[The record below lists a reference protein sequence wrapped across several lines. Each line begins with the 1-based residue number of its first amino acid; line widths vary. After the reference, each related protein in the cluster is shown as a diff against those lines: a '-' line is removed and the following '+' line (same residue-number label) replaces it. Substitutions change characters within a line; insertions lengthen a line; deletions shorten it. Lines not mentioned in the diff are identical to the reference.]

1 MGVILQDSSRGRRQ
15 GAAPNPVNCDSGKP
29 IFTAPHATVR
39 EGPGSAR
46 GRGNLNQRKYC
57 ARIAR
62 MSGKVTQWQTSG
74 RVADTWG
81 RPLRDLRISVIDR
94 CNYRC
99 PYCMPADIYGEGYEF
114 LPRRH
119 WLTPGEIKRVAGL
132 FMQLGVTKI
141 RITGGEPLLRRDA
154 IEIVGSLSGLP
165 GLQDLA
171 LTTNGSR
178 LAAQA
183 QDLRK
188 AGLKRITVSLDSLD
202 EGVFRTMNGDRGSVA
217 QVLEGI
223 DAAHRA
229 GLAPIKLNV
238 VIQKGKNEH
247 TALDL
252 LEHFRGAGI
261 IVRFIEYMDVG
272 TLNGW
277 RMDEVVT
284 SKTLL
289 ERISARWPL
298 TPVKPNYRGEVARR
312 YAFEDGQGEV
322 GFISSVSEPFCGDC
336 HRARLSADGTVYTC
350 LFAKLGASLREPLR
364 AGAGD
369 ADLIGL
375 LQSVWRGRT
384 DRYSEQRGRE
394 GQPGESRVEMYR
406 MGG

>member
-1 MGVILQDSSRGRRQ
+1 
-15 GAAPNPVNCDSGKP
+15 
-29 IFTAPHATVR
+29 
-39 EGPGSAR
+39 
-46 GRGNLNQRKYC
+46 
-57 ARIAR
+57 
-62 MSGKVTQWQTSG
+62 MSGTVTQWQTPG
-74 RVADTWG
+74 RVADTWN

-119 WLTPGEIKRVAGL
+119 WLTAGEIKRVAGL

-141 RITGGEPLLRRDA
+141 RITGGEPLLRRDV
-154 IEIVGSLSGLP
+154 IEIVGSLSSLP

-183 QDLRK
+183 QELRN

-202 EGVFRTMNGDRGSVA
+202 ERVFRTMNGDRGGVA

-223 DAAHRA
+223 DEAQRA

-252 LEHFRGAGI
+252 LEHFRGTGI

-350 LFAKLGASLREPLR
+350 LFAKLGTSLREPLR
-364 AGAGD
+364 AGASD

-375 LQSVWRGRT
+375 LQSTWRGRT
-384 DRYSEQRGRE
+384 DRYSERRGRE
-394 GQPGESRVEMYR
+394 GQPREARVEMYR

>member
-1 MGVILQDSSRGRRQ
+1 
-15 GAAPNPVNCDSGKP
+15 
-29 IFTAPHATVR
+29 
-39 EGPGSAR
+39 
-46 GRGNLNQRKYC
+46 
-57 ARIAR
+57 
-62 MSGKVTQWQTSG
+62 MSGTVTQWQTPG

-141 RITGGEPLLRRDA
+141 RITGGEPLLRRDV
-154 IEIVGSLSGLP
+154 IEIVGSLSSLP

-183 QDLRK
+183 QGLRE

-202 EGVFRTMNGDRGSVA
+202 EGVFRTMNGDRGGVA

-223 DAAHRA
+223 DAAQRA
-229 GLAPIKLNV
+229 ELAPIKLNV

-252 LEHFRGAGI
+252 LEHFRGTGI

-350 LFAKLGASLREPLR
+350 LFAKLGNSLREPLR
-364 AGAGD
+364 AGASD

-384 DRYSEQRGRE
+384 DRYSEQRGRI
-394 GQPGESRVEMYR
+394 GQPGEARVEMYR

>member
-1 MGVILQDSSRGRRQ
+1 
-15 GAAPNPVNCDSGKP
+15 
-29 IFTAPHATVR
+29 
-39 EGPGSAR
+39 
-46 GRGNLNQRKYC
+46 
-57 ARIAR
+57 
-62 MSGKVTQWQTSG
+62 MSGTVAQWQTPG

-99 PYCMPADIYGEGYEF
+99 PYCMPADVYGEGYEF

-141 RITGGEPLLRRDA
+141 RITGGEPLLRRDV
-154 IEIVGSLSGLP
+154 IEIVGSLSSLP

-202 EGVFRTMNGDRGSVA
+202 EGVFRTMNGDKGGVA
-217 QVLEGI
+217 QVLDGI
-223 DAAHRA
+223 DAAQRA
-229 GLAPIKLNV
+229 GLNPVKLNV
-238 VIQKGKNEH
+238 VVQKGRNEH

-252 LEHFRGAGI
+252 LEHFRGTGI

-289 ERISARWPL
+289 ERISGRWPL
-298 TPVKPNYRGEVARR
+298 APVKPNYRGEVARR

-350 LFAKLGASLREPLR
+350 LFAKLGSSLREPLR
-364 AGAGD
+364 AGASD

-394 GQPGESRVEMYR
+394 GQPGEARVEMYR

>member
-1 MGVILQDSSRGRRQ
+1 
-15 GAAPNPVNCDSGKP
+15 
-29 IFTAPHATVR
+29 
-39 EGPGSAR
+39 
-46 GRGNLNQRKYC
+46 
-57 ARIAR
+57 
-62 MSGKVTQWQTSG
+62 MSGKIAQWQASR

-99 PYCMPADIYGEGYEF
+99 PYCMPAEVYGEGYEF

-119 WLTPGEIKRVAGL
+119 WLTPGEIRRVAGL
-132 FMQLGVTKI
+132 FVQLGVTKL
-141 RITGGEPLLRRDA
+141 RITGGEPLLRRDV
-154 IEIVGSLSGLP
+154 IEIVGRLSTLTGIR
-165 GLQDLA
+165 DLA

-178 LAAQA
+178 LAAHA
-183 QDLRK
+183 ADLRK
-188 AGLKRITVSLDSLD
+188 AGLGRVTVSLDSLD
-202 EGVFRTMNGDRGSVA
+202 DDVFRTMNGDRGSVA
-217 QVLEGI
+217 QVLDGI
-223 DAAHRA
+223 DVARRA

-238 VIQKGKNEH
+238 VIQKDRNER

-252 LEHFRGAGI
+252 LEHFRGKGI

-289 ERISARWPL
+289 ARIAARWPL
-298 TPVKPNYRGEVARR
+298 RPVQPNYRGEVARR
-312 YAFEDGQGEV
+312 YVFEDGQGEV

-350 LFAKLGASLREPLR
+350 LFAKLGACLREPLR
-364 AGAGD
+364 AGASD
-369 ADLIGL
+369 ADLMGL
-375 LQSVWRGRT
+375 LQSVWRGRA
-384 DRYSEQRGRE
+384 DRYSEQRGRD
-394 GQPGESRVEMYR
+394 GRHGEARVEMYR

>member
-1 MGVILQDSSRGRRQ
+1 
-15 GAAPNPVNCDSGKP
+15 
-29 IFTAPHATVR
+29 
-39 EGPGSAR
+39 
-46 GRGNLNQRKYC
+46 
-57 ARIAR
+57 
-62 MSGKVTQWQTSG
+62 MSGTVTQWQTPG

-141 RITGGEPLLRRDA
+141 RITGGEPLLRRDVN
-154 IEIVGSLSGLP
+154 EIVNSLSGLP

-178 LAAQA
+178 LATQA
-183 QDLRK
+183 QNLRD

-202 EGVFRTMNGDRGSVA
+202 EGVFRTMNGDRGGVA

-223 DAAHRA
+223 DAAQRA
-229 GLAPIKLNV
+229 GLNPIKLNV

-252 LEHFRGAGI
+252 LEHFRGTGI

-350 LFAKLGASLREPLR
+350 LFAKLGTSLREPLR
-364 AGAGD
+364 AGASD

-375 LQSVWRGRT
+375 LQSTWRGRT
-384 DRYSEQRGRE
+384 DRYSERRGRE
-394 GQPGESRVEMYR
+394 GQPREARVEMYR

>member
-1 MGVILQDSSRGRRQ
+1 
-15 GAAPNPVNCDSGKP
+15 
-29 IFTAPHATVR
+29 
-39 EGPGSAR
+39 
-46 GRGNLNQRKYC
+46 
-57 ARIAR
+57 
-62 MSGKVTQWQTSG
+62 MSGTVTQWQTPG
-74 RVADTWG
+74 RVADTWN

-119 WLTPGEIKRVAGL
+119 WLTAGEIKRVAGL

-141 RITGGEPLLRRDA
+141 RITGGEPLLRRDV
-154 IEIVGSLSGLP
+154 IEIVGSLSSLP

-183 QDLRK
+183 RDLRD

-223 DAAHRA
+223 DEAQRA

-252 LEHFRGAGI
+252 LEHFRGTGI

-350 LFAKLGASLREPLR
+350 LFAKLGTSLREPLR
-364 AGAGD
+364 AGASD

-375 LQSVWRGRT
+375 LQSIWRGRT
-384 DRYSEQRGRE
+384 DRYSEQRGRI
-394 GQPGESRVEMYR
+394 GQPGEARVEMYR

>member
-1 MGVILQDSSRGRRQ
+1 MALM
-15 GAAPNPVNCDSGKP
+15 
-29 IFTAPHATVR
+29 T
-39 EGPGSAR
+39 
-46 GRGNLNQRKYC
+46 GNV
-57 ARIAR
+57 A
-62 MSGKVTQWQTSG
+62 QWQTSG
-74 RVADTWG
+74 QVADTWG

-99 PYCMPADIYGEGYEF
+99 PYCMPADVYGEGYEF
-114 LPRRH
+114 LPRQH

-132 FMQLGVTKI
+132 FMQLGVTKL
-141 RITGGEPLLRRDA
+141 RITGGEPLLRRDVV
-154 IEIVGSLSGLP
+154 EIVSSLSGLA
-165 GLQDLA
+165 GLRDLA

-183 QDLRK
+183 RDLRD

-223 DAAHRA
+223 DAAQHA

-238 VIQKGKNEH
+238 VVQKARNEH
-247 TALDL
+247 TVLDL
-252 LEHFRGAGI
+252 LERFRGTGI

-277 RMDEVVT
+277 RMDEVIT
-284 SKTLL
+284 SRTLL

-298 TPVKPNYRGEVARR
+298 RPVKPNYRGEVAQR
-312 YAFEDGQGEV
+312 YTFEDGQGEV

-336 HRARLSADGTVYTC
+336 HRARLSADGTIYTC
-350 LFAKLGASLREPLR
+350 LFARLGTSLRKPLR
-364 AGAGD
+364 AGASD

-384 DRYSEQRGRE
+384 DRYSEQRGRAAQA
-394 GQPGESRVEMYR
+394 GAARVEMYR

>member
-1 MGVILQDSSRGRRQ
+1 
-15 GAAPNPVNCDSGKP
+15 
-29 IFTAPHATVR
+29 
-39 EGPGSAR
+39 
-46 GRGNLNQRKYC
+46 
-57 ARIAR
+57 
-62 MSGKVTQWQTSG
+62 MSGTVTQWQTPG

-141 RITGGEPLLRRDA
+141 RITGGEPLLRRDVN
-154 IEIVGSLSGLP
+154 EIVNSLSGLP

-178 LAAQA
+178 LATQA
-183 QDLRK
+183 QNLRD

-202 EGVFRTMNGDRGSVA
+202 EGVFRTMNGDRGGVA

-223 DAAHRA
+223 DAAQRA
-229 GLAPIKLNV
+229 GLNPIKLNV

-252 LEHFRGAGI
+252 LEHFRGTGI

-350 LFAKLGASLREPLR
+350 LFAKLGTSLREPLR
-364 AGAGD
+364 AGASD

-375 LQSVWRGRT
+375 LQSTWRGRT
-384 DRYSEQRGRE
+384 DRYSERRGRE
-394 GQPGESRVEMYR
+394 GQPREARVEMYR
-406 MGG
+406 IGG

>member
-1 MGVILQDSSRGRRQ
+1 MFPMSS
-15 GAAPNPVNCDSGKP
+15 
-29 IFTAPHATVR
+29 
-39 EGPGSAR
+39 
-46 GRGNLNQRKYC
+46 
-57 ARIAR
+57 
-62 MSGKVTQWQTSG
+62 KVAQWQTSG

-114 LPRRH
+114 LPRKH

-141 RITGGEPLLRRDA
+141 RITGGEPLLRRDV
-154 IEIVGSLSGLP
+154 IEIVDSLSSLP

-178 LAAQA
+178 LAAHA
-183 QDLRK
+183 DALRN

-202 EGVFRTMNGDRGSVA
+202 EGVFRTMNGDRGGVA

-223 DAAHRA
+223 DSAQRA
-229 GLAPIKLNV
+229 GLMPIKLNV

-252 LEHFRGAGI
+252 LEHFRGTGI

-277 RMDEVVT
+277 QADQVVS
-284 SKTLL
+284 SKVLL
-289 ERISARWPL
+289 ETIAARWPL
-298 TPVKPNYRGEVARR
+298 DPLQSNYRGEVARR
-312 YAFEDGQGEV
+312 YAFKDGKGEI

-336 HRARLSADGTVYTC
+336 HRARVSAEGTLYTC
-350 LFAKLGASLREPLR
+350 LFADRGMDLREPLR
-364 AGAGD
+364 AGASD
-369 ADLIGL
+369 ADLVGL
-375 LQSVWRGRT
+375 LQNVWRNRA
-384 DRYSEQRGRE
+384 DRYSELRGEKITRAE
-394 GQPGESRVEMYR
+394 RVEMYR

>member
-1 MGVILQDSSRGRRQ
+1 
-15 GAAPNPVNCDSGKP
+15 
-29 IFTAPHATVR
+29 
-39 EGPGSAR
+39 
-46 GRGNLNQRKYC
+46 
-57 ARIAR
+57 
-62 MSGKVTQWQTSG
+62 MSGTVTQWQTPG
-74 RVADTWG
+74 RVADTWD

-119 WLTPGEIKRVAGL
+119 WLTAGEIKRVAGL

-141 RITGGEPLLRRDA
+141 RITGGEPLLRRDV
-154 IEIVGSLSGLP
+154 IEIVGSLNSLP

-183 QDLRK
+183 QELRK

-202 EGVFRTMNGDRGSVA
+202 EGVFRTMNGDRGGVA

-223 DAAHRA
+223 DEAQRA

-252 LEHFRGAGI
+252 LEHFRGTGI

-350 LFAKLGASLREPLR
+350 LFAKLGTSLREPLR
-364 AGAGD
+364 AGASD

-375 LQSVWRGRT
+375 LQSTWRGRT
-384 DRYSEQRGRE
+384 DRYSERRGRE
-394 GQPGESRVEMYR
+394 GQPTEARVEMYR